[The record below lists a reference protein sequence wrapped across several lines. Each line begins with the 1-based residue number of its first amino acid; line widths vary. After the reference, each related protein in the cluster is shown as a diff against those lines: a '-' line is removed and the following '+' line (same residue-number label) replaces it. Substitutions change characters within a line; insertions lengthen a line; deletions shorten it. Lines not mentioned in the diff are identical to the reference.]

1 MLRDVEAPVEVSP
14 GPVDGDVRSTGTR
27 RIALIAAVVLAGFAV
42 LLMSWP
48 QALGAQ
54 RVLGIAQLIAFRAP
68 LVIGLGA
75 MALLMGAVAL
85 LRRRRKPVLTSALTV
100 LLAAGALVNG
110 AVLVARGPAPA
121 TLPEGDLVV
130 MAWNAQGGAT
140 SPATI
145 AHVAAEAG
153 AHVVSL
159 PETDER
165 AAAEVA
171 RLLAEQGIAMSAH
184 TVRAEG
190 DYDWIPTSV
199 LIADELGEY
208 ELDGSSGTTP
218 GLPSGAWRRT
228 AGTGPESIVAAHPL
242 PPLPDSMDGWEAGLR
257 WVAGVCAS
265 AGPDVVVVGDFNATV
280 DHMADLMGG
289 CDDAALEAG
298 GAASGTWPSDAP
310 AWLASPIDHVLFGSS
325 WTARGVRVLEGDQ
338 GGTDHRPIVAVL
350 DRQ

>member
-1 MLRDVEAPVEVSP
+1 MEVSP

-208 ELDGSSGTTP
+208 DNWTGAPARRPACPAARGGGPPERVRN
-218 GLPSGAWRRT
+218 PSWRRT
-228 AGTGPESIVAAHPL
+228 RCRRCPTAWMAGKRDCG
-242 PPLPDSMDGWEAGLR
+242 GWR
-257 WVAGVCAS
+257 AS
-265 AGPDVVVVGDFNATV
+265 APLRARTWSSSAT
-280 DHMADLMGG
+280 
-289 CDDAALEAG
+289 
-298 GAASGTWPSDAP
+298 STPRSTIWP
-310 AWLASPIDHVLFGSS
+310 I
-325 WTARGVRVLEGDQ
+325 
-338 GGTDHRPIVAVL
+338 
-350 DRQ
+350 